1 MKAERIEALPL
12 TKEQASAYAKIVIG
26 QKLGV
31 NVKKA
36 VYMGGG
42 SFGRAV
48 SVQCKDGQKLV
59 VKFLRAKG
67 MLEKEVH
74 DLKLLA
80 RYSTIKIPGV
90 LFTRF
95 ADAEIPVDCYGMELI
110 EGKSAFFA
118 LGMLLMSKKRRKDFA
133 DKVTSALHAIH
144 SCKNDKFG
152 DTMNADCEGW
162 LDYYRPFAEE
172 VLKKAEEY
180 FAAGKLQESVILAM
194 RAAWEKFDVIFS
206 EEVKDA
212 CLIHGDLNV
221 CNIMVGKGYKI
232 TGFTDPLNSAYA
244 DREYDLFQFDN
255 LTGKRFFLRETYI
268 EKYGASRYC
277 LQKLAFY
284 GLWNEVYCYIKSG
297 VLIGFIMD
305 PLVKNMNE
313 RLKEL

>member
-12 TKEQASAYAKIVIG
+12 TKEQASAYAKIVIW

-31 NVKKA
+31 KVKKA

-110 EGKSAFFA
+110 EGKSALFA
-118 LGMLLMSKKRRKDFA
+118 RGMLLMSKKRRKDFA

-152 DTMNADCEGW
+152 DTMNADCESW
-162 LDYYRPFAEE
+162 LDHYRPFAEE

-232 TGFTDPLNSAYA
+232 TGFIDPLNSAYA

-305 PLVKNMNE
+305 PLVKNMNK

>member
-118 LGMLLMSKKRRKDFA
+118 RGMLLMSKKRRKDFA

-206 EEVKDA
+206 EKVKDA

-232 TGFTDPLNSAYA
+232 TGFIDPLNSAYA

-305 PLVKNMNE
+305 PLVKNMNK

>member
-31 NVKKA
+31 NVKKV

-232 TGFTDPLNSAYA
+232 TGFIDPLNSAYA

-305 PLVKNMNE
+305 PLVKNMNK

>member
-1 MKAERIEALPL
+1 M
-12 TKEQASAYAKIVIG
+12 
-26 QKLGV
+26 
-31 NVKKA
+31 
-36 VYMGGG
+36 
-42 SFGRAV
+42 
-48 SVQCKDGQKLV
+48 
-59 VKFLRAKG
+59 RAKG

-162 LDYYRPFAEE
+162 LDHYRPFAEE

-221 CNIMVGKGYKI
+221 GNIMVGKGYKI
-232 TGFTDPLNSAYA
+232 TGFIDPLNSAYA

-305 PLVKNMNE
+305 PLVKNMNK

>member
-31 NVKKA
+31 NVKKV

-232 TGFTDPLNSAYA
+232 TGFIDPLNSAYA

-305 PLVKNMNE
+305 PLVKNMNKK
-313 RLKEL
+313 LKEL

>member
-1 MKAERIEALPL
+1 MKVERIEAVPL
-12 TKEQASAYAKIVIG
+12 TKEQTLSFAEFVVKER
-26 QKLGV
+26 LGKS
-31 NVKKA
+31 VKSIRCL
-36 VYMGGG
+36 GGG

-48 SVQCKDGQKLV
+48 FVGCNDGQKVV

-80 RYSTIKIPGV
+80 RYSTIKIPNV
-90 LFTRF
+90 LFTRS

-110 EGKSAFFA
+110 EGKSALFA

-152 DTMNADCEGW
+152 DTMRPDCDSW
-162 LDYYRPFAEE
+162 LAYYRPFAAA
-172 VLKKAEEY
+172 VLEKAEEY
-180 FAAGKLQESVILAM
+180 FAAGKLKEKIVSVM

-206 EEVKDA
+206 EEVRGA

-221 CNIMVGKGYKI
+221 GNIMVGKGYEL
-232 TGFTDPLNSAYA
+232 TGFIDPLNSAYA

-297 VLIGFIMD
+297 VLVGFIMD
-305 PLVKNMNE
+305 PLVKNINK

>member
-1 MKAERIEALPL
+1 MKVERIDALPL
-12 TKEQASAYAKIVIG
+12 TKEQALQYAETVVE
-26 QKLGV
+26 QKLEKTAEK
-31 NVKKA
+31 VK
-36 VYMGGG
+36 YMGGG

-48 SVQCKDGQKLV
+48 AVQCKGGQRLV

-67 MLEKEVH
+67 MMEKEAH

-80 RYSTIKIPGV
+80 KYSTIRMPGV
-90 LFTRF
+90 LFTRPG
-95 ADAEIPVDCYGMELI
+95 DEKIPADCYGMERI
-110 EGKSAFFA
+110 EGKSSLFA
-118 LGMLLMSKKRRKDFA
+118 LGMLFMSKKRRKEFA
-133 DKVTSALHAIH
+133 DKVTTALHAVH
-144 SCKNDKFG
+144 SRKNDKFG
-152 DTMNADCEGW
+152 DTMNADRDSW
-162 LDYYRPFAEE
+162 LDCYRPFAEE
-172 VLKKAEEY
+172 VLKTAEKY
-180 FAAGKLQESVILAM
+180 FSAGKLKEKVIFAM

-221 CNIMVGKGYKI
+221 GNIMVGKGYEI
-232 TGFTDPLNSAYA
+232 TGFIDPLNSAYA

-277 LQKLAFY
+277 MQKLAFY
-284 GLWNEVYCYIKSG
+284 GLWNEVYCYIRSG
-297 VLIGFIMD
+297 VLVGLIMD

>member
-118 LGMLLMSKKRRKDFA
+118 RGMLLMSKKRRKDFA

-162 LDYYRPFAEE
+162 LDHYRPFAEE

-232 TGFTDPLNSAYA
+232 TGLIDPLNSAYA

-268 EKYGASRYC
+268 EK
-277 LQKLAFY
+277 
-284 GLWNEVYCYIKSG
+284 
-297 VLIGFIMD
+297 
-305 PLVKNMNE
+305 
-313 RLKEL
+313 

>member
-12 TKEQASAYAKIVIG
+12 TKEQASAYVKIVIG

-31 NVKKA
+31 KVKKA

-221 CNIMVGKGYKI
+221 GNIMVGKGYKI
-232 TGFTDPLNSAYA
+232 TGFIDPLNSAYA

-305 PLVKNMNE
+305 PLVKNMNK

>member
-1 MKAERIEALPL
+1 M
-12 TKEQASAYAKIVIG
+12 
-26 QKLGV
+26 
-31 NVKKA
+31 
-36 VYMGGG
+36 
-42 SFGRAV
+42 
-48 SVQCKDGQKLV
+48 
-59 VKFLRAKG
+59 RAKG

-118 LGMLLMSKKRRKDFA
+118 RGMLLMSKKRRKDFA

-162 LDYYRPFAEE
+162 LDHYRPFAEE

-180 FAAGKLQESVILAM
+180 FAAEKLQESVILAM

-232 TGFTDPLNSAYA
+232 TGFIDPLNSAYA

-268 EKYGASRYC
+268 EKYGASRNC

-297 VLIGFIMD
+297 VLIGFIMN
-305 PLVKNMNE
+305 PLVKNMNK

>member
-1 MKAERIEALPL
+1 MKVERIETLPL
-12 TKEQASAYAKIVIG
+12 TKEQSLEYAGTVVEQNFGGRALKVR
-26 QKLGV
+26 
-31 NVKKA
+31 
-36 VYMGGG
+36 YMGGG

-67 MLEKEVH
+67 MMEKEAH

-80 RYSTIKIPGV
+80 KYSTIRIPAV
-90 LFTRF
+90 LFTRLG
-95 ADAEIPVDCYGMELI
+95 DDKIPVDCYGMEQI
-110 EGKSAFFA
+110 EGKSALFA
-118 LGMLLMSKKRRKDFA
+118 PGMLLIGKKRRKEFA
-133 DKVTSALHAIH
+133 DKVTTALHAVH
-144 SCKNDKFG
+144 SCKSSKFG
-152 DTMNADCEGW
+152 DTMNADCDSW
-162 LDYYRPFAEE
+162 LEYYRPFAAE
-172 VLKKAEEY
+172 VLNRAEEY
-180 FAAGKLQESVILAM
+180 FSAGKLEEKVILAM
-194 RAAWEKFDVIFS
+194 RAAWNKFDIIFS

-221 CNIMVGKGYKI
+221 GNIMVGKGYKI
-232 TGFTDPLNSAYA
+232 TGFIDPLNSAYA

-268 EKYGASRYC
+268 KKYGASRYC
-277 LQKLAFY
+277 MQKLAFY

-297 VLIGFIMD
+297 VLVGLIMN

>member
-110 EGKSAFFA
+110 EGKSALFA

-206 EEVKDA
+206 EKVKDA

-232 TGFTDPLNSAYA
+232 TGFIDPLNSAYA

-305 PLVKNMNE
+305 PLVKNMNKM
-313 RLKEL
+313 LKEL

>member
-1 MKAERIEALPL
+1 MKVERIEALPL
-12 TKEQASAYAKIVIG
+12 TKEQSLEYAGTVVE
-26 QKLGV
+26 QKLGGRAL
-31 NVKKA
+31 KIR
-36 VYMGGG
+36 YMGGG

-67 MLEKEVH
+67 MMEKEAH

-80 RYSTIKIPGV
+80 KYSTIRIPAV
-90 LFTRF
+90 LFTRLG
-95 ADAEIPVDCYGMELI
+95 DDKIPVDCYGMEQI
-110 EGKSAFFA
+110 EGKSALFA
-118 LGMLLMSKKRRKDFA
+118 PGMLLLGKKRRKEFA
-133 DKVTSALHAIH
+133 DKVTTALHAVH
-144 SCKNDKFG
+144 SCKSSKFG
-152 DTMNADCEGW
+152 DTMNADCDGW
-162 LDYYRPFAEE
+162 LEYYRPFAAE
-172 VLKKAEEY
+172 VLNRAEEY
-180 FAAGKLQESVILAM
+180 FSAGKLEEKVILAM
-194 RAAWEKFDVIFS
+194 RAAWNKFDVIFS

-221 CNIMVGKGYKI
+221 GNIMVGKGYKI
-232 TGFTDPLNSAYA
+232 TGFIDPLNSAYA

-268 EKYGASRYC
+268 KKYGASRHC
-277 LQKLAFY
+277 MQKLAFY

-297 VLIGFIMD
+297 VLVGLIMN

>member
-1 MKAERIEALPL
+1 MKVERIEALPL
-12 TKEQASAYAKIVIG
+12 TKEQTLGYARIAVRE
-26 QKLGV
+26 KLGKPAG
-31 NVKKA
+31 NVR
-36 VYMGGG
+36 YMGGG

-48 SVQCKDGQKLV
+48 SVQCTDGQSLV
-59 VKFLRAKG
+59 VKFLRAKD
-67 MLEKEVH
+67 MMEKEAH

-80 RYSTIKIPGV
+80 KYSTVRVPDV
-90 LFTRF
+90 LFTRRG
-95 ADAEIPVDCYGMELI
+95 DEKIPVDCYGMERI
-110 EGKSAFFA
+110 EGKSSLFA
-118 LGMLLMSKKRRKDFA
+118 LGMLLIGKKRRKEFA
-133 DKVTSALHAIH
+133 DQVTTALHAIH

-152 DTMNADCEGW
+152 DTMNADCDGW
-162 LDYYRPFAEE
+162 LDYYRPFASE
-172 VLKKAEEY
+172 VLRQAEAY
-180 FAAGKLQESVILAM
+180 FAAGKLEEKIILAM

-206 EEVKDA
+206 EEVKEA

-221 CNIMVGKGYKI
+221 GNIMVGKGYRI
-232 TGFTDPLNSAYA
+232 TGFIDPLNSAYA

-277 LQKLAFY
+277 MQKLAFY

-297 VLIGFIMD
+297 VLINFIMN

>member
-31 NVKKA
+31 KVKKA

-95 ADAEIPVDCYGMELI
+95 ADAEIPMDCYGMELI

-118 LGMLLMSKKRRKDFA
+118 RGMLLMSKKRRKDFA

-232 TGFTDPLNSAYA
+232 TGFIDPLNSAYA